1 MAIVQIS
8 QITNRKGLAI
18 DLPQLAGAEL
28 GWSTDTRQLF
38 IGNGTLAEGA
48 PVIGNTEILTEFS
61 DIINIA
67 ASYTYKGTAAGYVVQ
82 TGPTAG
88 TPVVQSLQSWLD
100 QYASVKDFGAV
111 GDGIADDTAAI
122 NRALFQLYC
131 REVNPQ
137 VRRSLFFPAGVYR
150 VTGTINIPAYA
161 MLIGEGANSSIIQL
175 INTGGTVA
183 YVAQTA
189 DSLQQT
195 GVNIGSG
202 GAIPPTEITIAN
214 MAFQTLDVAS
224 NVFLIQS
231 ASSMRFQN
239 TSFIGPRTASNI
251 NNSPFT
257 RAVAIGSSGIL
268 STNNVV
274 LEGCYFTGT
283 FYGIETNQPCQGV
296 TVNNSKFYL
305 NYNGVTLGDGSV
317 IGTGPTGVRITNNVF
332 DQIYAAGVVFGE
344 VSLNATGYN
353 VFYDVGNYL
362 QGITDPAT
370 AIIIIRSNNN
380 VSIGD
385 MFARSD
391 AYSTVYP
398 RVDINQTLS
407 IATTNGSEL
416 AMGTFTRKSGT
427 VATLATGQTNQP
439 VFSVSPLVA
448 RAFTVNYTIVCQE
461 DYRTGTLMV
470 ASMGTTT
477 TIQIMDDYVE
487 NSSTGSPLP
496 ISLSATQ
503 AAEGSPMIITY
514 TSTAGQP
521 AQMLYSVAYLA

>member
-61 DIINIA
+61 DIINVA
-67 ASYTYKGTAAGYVVQ
+67 ASYTYKGTAAGYIVQ
-82 TGPTAG
+82 TGPTSG

-111 GDGIADDTAAI
+111 GDGVTDDTDAI

-137 VRRSLFFPAGVYR
+137 VRRSLFFPAGVY
-150 VTGTINIPAYA
+150 VVSDTINIPSYA

-175 INTGGTVA
+175 VNASGTVP

-202 GAIPPTEITIAN
+202 SAIPPTEITVAN
-214 MAFQTLDVAS
+214 MAFQSLDTVS
-224 NVFLIQS
+224 DIFLLQS
-231 ASSMRFQN
+231 TSDSRFQN
-239 TSFIGPRTASNI
+239 VSFIGPRDT
-251 NNSPFT
+251 
-257 RAVAIGSSGIL
+257 SSVISL
-268 STNNVV
+268 STITRGVAMGSTSSIITNDVIFQ
-274 LEGCYFTGT
+274 GCYFTGT
-283 FYGIETNQPCQGV
+283 IYGIETLEQVQGI
-296 TVNNSKFYL
+296 TVDNSKFYI
-305 NYNGVTLGDGSV
+305 NYTGISLGDGTV
-317 IGTGPTGVRITNNVF
+317 VNGGATGFRITNNMF
-332 DQIYAAGVVFGE
+332 DSIYAEGILLGD

-353 VFYDVGNYL
+353 IFYDVGNYL

-370 AIIIIRSNNN
+370 PIINIQSNNN

-385 MFARSD
+385 MFARTD

-407 IATTNGSEL
+407 IATTNGGQIS
-416 AMGTFTRKSGT
+416 AGTYTRKSG
-427 VATLATGQTNQP
+427 VVSTLANNQITAQP
-439 VFSVSPLVA
+439 IFSVSPLEA
-448 RAFTVNYTIVCQE
+448 RAFSINYTTTRA
-461 DYRTGTLMV
+461 DGYRSGTFLV
-470 ASMGTTT
+470 TSMSTSTTV
-477 TIQIMDDYVE
+477 QSMDDYVE
-487 NSSTGSPLP
+487 NTNIG
-496 ISLSATQ
+496 IVLSVTQ
-503 AAEGSPMIITY
+503 SAEGSPMVVNY
-514 TSTAGQP
+514 TSTATGQS
-521 AQMLYSVAYLA
+521 AQMAYSITYLA